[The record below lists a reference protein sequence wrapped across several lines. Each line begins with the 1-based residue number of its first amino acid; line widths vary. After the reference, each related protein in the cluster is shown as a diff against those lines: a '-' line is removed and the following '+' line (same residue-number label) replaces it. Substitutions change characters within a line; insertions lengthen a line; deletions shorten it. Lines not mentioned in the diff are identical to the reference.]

1 MSERVLI
8 IAPHGSYRTFP
19 YIEAAERLGVSV
31 LIASEGKHSVVGAYA
46 QGLHI
51 DCAAPDAALRK
62 ILSEAAKRPFVGIVG
77 TDDASTE
84 LAAIAAKA
92 LDLPHNEPQAV
103 AIARRKDKARERLQA
118 AGVQVPAFRKVAMR
132 DASQAAAEVGFPCVV
147 KPLALSASR
156 GVIRVDDEPH
166 LERACQRLSGILDSA
181 EGLDGE
187 ERSHIVIERFVPGE
201 EVAVEGM
208 LKNGVLEILAIFDKP
223 DPLDGPFFEETY
235 YVMPSRHSAEAQA
248 GVERCVAQACAAYGL
263 REGPVHA
270 ECRINE
276 HGVWLI
282 EMAARTIGGL
292 CARLLRYGTGH
303 GLEELVVAQA
313 CGRQIQTAIPTEA
326 AGVLML
332 PIPRAGVLR
341 RVEGL
346 LAAQRVPY
354 IEEVTILVREGHQLV
369 PLPEGSSYLG
379 FVFARAPSPALAEA
393 ALRDAHAQLNVVVAP
408 MWQAQVA

>member
-19 YIEAAERLGVSV
+19 YIEAAERLGTQV
-31 LIASEGKHSVVGAYA
+31 LIASEGEHSIVSAYA

-51 DCAAPDAALRK
+51 DCAAPDDALRR

-84 LAAIAAKA
+84 LAAMAARA
-92 LDLPHNEPQAV
+92 LDLPHNDPRAV
-103 AIARRKDKARERLQA
+103 AIARRKDRARACLQA
-118 AGVQVPAFRKVAMR
+118 AGVRVPAFRRVALT
-132 DASQAAAEVGFPCVV
+132 DAAQAANQLGYPCVI

-156 GVIRVDDEPH
+156 GVIRVDNESDLRE
-166 LERACQRLSGILDSA
+166 ACRQLAAILAKA
-181 EGLDGE
+181 EGLAEE
-187 ERSHIVIERFVPGE
+187 ERDHIVVEGFVPGR

-208 LKNGVLEILAIFDKP
+208 LNEGELQILAIFDKP
-223 DPLDGPFFEETY
+223 DPLDGPYFEETY
-235 YVMPSRHSAEAQA
+235 YIMPSRH
-248 GVERCVAQACAAYGL
+248 GVDVQRGIESCVAQACAAYGL

-270 ECRINE
+270 ECRVNE
-276 HGVWLI
+276 EGVWLI

-292 CARLLRYGTGH
+292 CARLLRFGTGY
-303 GLEELVVAQA
+303 GLEELVLSQA
-313 CGRQIQTAIPTEA
+313 CGRPLQATTPSEA

-346 LAAQRVPY
+346 LAAQRVPH
-354 IEEVTILVREGHQLV
+354 IEEISILVREGHQLV

-379 FVFARAPSPALAEA
+379 FVFARAPSPTLAEA
-393 ALRDAHAQLNVVVAP
+393 ALREAYAQLNVVVAP